1 MEDEDDYDYKM
12 KIIFTGDM
20 GVGKTKII
28 QRYTRKMYYEKDMP
42 ATIGVE
48 FHWKRV
54 YLKDEDVKIKAL
66 IWDTSGSE
74 RYRAVTVGHYRDS
87 LGAVLVFDITDA
99 NTFESLD
106 FWLKDLKRSVRKE
119 CVMALLPNKIDL
131 ISGNSEKRQVSEEQ
145 IVEFAKKNG
154 LLYLGEC
161 SAKDDINVTETLD
174 QLVFEIKEKQK
185 FNLHMINSISN
196 ERVTLQAENK
206 FMCGSSDSCFGC

>member
-1 MEDEDDYDYKM
+1 MEDEYDYKM

-28 QRYTRKMYYEKDMP
+28 QRYTRKMYQKQEMP

-54 YLKDEDVKIKAL
+54 YLKDEDLNIKAL

-87 LGAVLVFDITDA
+87 MGAVLVFDITDLKS
-99 NTFESLD
+99 FESLD
-106 FWLKDLKRSVRKE
+106 FWLKDLQKSVHKE
-119 CVMALLPNKIDL
+119 CVVALLPNKVDL
-131 ISGNSEKRQVSEEQ
+131 LQNDCKREVSEEE
-145 IVEFAKKNG
+145 IIKFAKANQ

-161 SAKDDINVTETLD
+161 SAKDDINIKETLD
-174 QLVFEIKEKQK
+174 QLVYEIKEKQK
-185 FNLHMINSISN
+185 NNLIMTN
-196 ERVTLQAENK
+196 VTSKDSLALQVEEKA
-206 FMCGSSDSCFGC
+206 MCGSSESCFGC